1 MNLLRAFRP
10 VVLLLV
16 LASSAA
22 IGLAAVATDEIIA
35 RARAYVGPE
44 AALEGL
50 RSVHYVGTLE
60 TTEPTA
66 DGPRPVRARI
76 EIFFQ
81 KPFRQRIELTMGDRM
96 EITALDE
103 YEGWQR
109 VRDAG
114 ESDRWR
120 LNLLNINQIRRL
132 RANTWENL
140 SFYRGL
146 ERSGGRVEDL
156 GTTEIEGRR
165 VRKIAFVHSPEIVF
179 TRFFDEETGRLV
191 RTETEKQGVIR
202 EEGELRAGGLRLP
215 AKIITVNVLPDGSSR
230 EVVVS
235 FERVAVNETLADELF
250 AVPPVRAR

>member
-1 MNLLRAFRP
+1 MNLLRALRP
-10 VVLLLV
+10 VFLLV
-16 LASSAA
+16 VLTSSAA
-22 IGLAAVATDEIIA
+22 IGSTAVPLEEIIA
-35 RARAYVGPE
+35 RARAYVGTE

-50 RSVHYVGTLE
+50 RSVHFVGTLE

-76 EIFFQ
+76 EIYFR
-81 KPFRQRIELTMGDRM
+81 KPFQQRIELTMGDRV

-109 VRDAG
+109 VRNSG
-114 ESDRWR
+114 ESGPWR
-120 LNLLNINQIRRL
+120 LNLLGINQIRRL

-140 SFYRGL
+140 AFYRGL

-156 GTTEIEGRR
+156 GTAEIEGRR

-179 TRFFDEETGRLV
+179 NRFFDEETGRLV

-202 EEGELRAGGLRLP
+202 EEGELRAGGLRFP
-215 AKIITVNVLPDGSSR
+215 AKIITVNALPDGSSR

-250 AVPPVRAR
+250 ALPPVRAR